1 MFRATT
7 ASAAA
12 SRPSPDVCDEPSK
25 LVAIEVQ
32 TRVFFVANGFPVS
45 AESDRCWNT
54 VTWTNESAIVLCVYS
69 FRDERPGRGDRVGL
83 GVQPVL
89 GKPSDVSNG

>member
-1 MFRATT
+1 M
-7 ASAAA
+7 
-12 SRPSPDVCDEPSK
+12 
-25 LVAIEVQ
+25 
-32 TRVFFVANGFPVS
+32 FFVANGFPVS

-54 VTWTNESAIVLCVYS
+54 VTWTSETAIVLRVYS
-69 FRDERPGRGDRVGL
+69 SRDERPGGGDRVGL